1 MSQATV
7 GEAGTVPPSVA
18 EPQPYRWRW
27 LALAVI
33 LAEEVMDLLDALVTN
48 LAGPAIRADLGGSA
62 SLIQWLGAGYTLA
75 MAIGL
80 ITGGRLGDLYGR
92 RRMFLV
98 GVAGFTVA
106 SALCALSVSPGMLV
120 ASRVAQ
126 GLFGAVLLP
135 QGLGIIKEVF
145 PPRELAA
152 AFGAFGPVMG
162 ISAVGGPILAGW
174 LVDADL
180 WGTGWR
186 AIFLI
191 NLPLGLLALLGALRF
206 LPESRPA
213 PASRLDL
220 PGVGLVALGAVL
232 LVYPLV
238 QGREQGWPGWMY
250 GMLVAAVAVFAYF
263 ARYEVRRQRAARDPL
278 VVPTLF
284 RRRAFTGGLVAGLAF
299 FTALTGFSLVFSLY
313 LQLGLGY
320 SPLEAGLAGVPQAL
334 GMVAAFVIAGAGLAR
349 RFGRTLIHT
358 GLVVVLAGVGGML
371 LTLRLAGPE
380 VTPLA
385 AGTGAARGR
394 IRDGPGDVPVL
405 RHRALRSGAGRDRL
419 GLRHSH
425 RRPATRRRAGGG
437 SARHGLLRPTAGRRR
452 RLRGPG
458 HALGGGG
465 AARGHR
471 RRRVPA
477 AQAGARRG
485 TGTALTNGW
494 GRHRSPHP

>member
-7 GEAGTVPPSVA
+7 DAAGTAPPSVA

-33 LAEEVMDLLDALVTN
+33 LAAEVMDLLDALVTN
-48 LAGPAIRADLGGSA
+48 LAGPAIRAELGGSA

-98 GVAGFTVA
+98 GVVGFTVA

-191 NLPLGLLALLGALRF
+191 NLPLGLLAMLGALRF

-238 QGREQGWPGWMY
+238 QGREQGWPAWMY
-250 GMLVAAVAVFAYF
+250 AMLVAAVVVFAYF
-263 ARYEVRRQRAARDPL
+263 ARYEVRRQRAGREPL
-278 VVPTLF
+278 VVPSLF

-334 GMVAAFVIAGAGLAR
+334 GMVAAFVIAGTGLAR

-380 VTPLA
+380 VTPWRLVPA
-385 AGTGAARGR
+385 LLVVGFGMGLVMSPFFDIVLSGVEPAETGSASGTLTAVQQLGGALGVAVLGTVFFAQLPDGGAGSAVRATLWVEAALLAGTVVAAFLLPRQA
-394 IRDGPGDVPVL
+394 RDPEPGQ
-405 RHRALRSGAGRDRL
+405 H
-419 GLRHSH
+419 
-425 RRPATRRRAGGG
+425 
-437 SARHGLLRPTAGRRR
+437 
-452 RLRGPG
+452 
-458 HALGGGG
+458 
-465 AARGHR
+465 
-471 RRRVPA
+471 
-477 AQAGARRG
+477 
-485 TGTALTNGW
+485 
-494 GRHRSPHP
+494 

>member
-7 GEAGTVPPSVA
+7 GEADTAPPAVA
-18 EPQPYRWRW
+18 ESQPYRWRW

-33 LAEEVMDLLDALVTN
+33 LAAEVMDLLDALVTN

-92 RRMFLV
+92 RRMFLI
-98 GVAGFTVA
+98 GVLGFTVA
-106 SALCALSVSPGMLV
+106 SALCAVSVAPGMLV

-126 GLFGAVLLP
+126 GLFGALLLP

-162 ISAVGGPILAGW
+162 ISSVGGPILAGW

-191 NLPLGLLALLGALRF
+191 NLPLGLLAALGALRF

-213 PASRLDL
+213 HGSRLDL

-250 GMLVAAVAVFAYF
+250 GMLVAAVAVFAVF
-263 ARYEVRRQRAARDPL
+263 ARHEVRRHRAGRDPL

-320 SPLEAGLAGVPQAL
+320 SPLKAGLAGVPQAL
-334 GMVAAFVIAGAGLAR
+334 GMVVAFVIAGVGLAQR
-349 RFGRTLIHT
+349 LGRTLIHA

-380 VTPLA
+380 VTPWQLVPA
-385 AGTGAARGR
+385 LLVVGFGMGLVMAPFFDIVLSGVEPAETGSASGTLTAVQQLGGALGVAVLGTVFFTHFSDGGAGSAVRATLWLEAALLAGTVVAAFLL
-394 IRDGPGDVPVL
+394 P
-405 RHRALRSGAGRDRL
+405 
-419 GLRHSH
+419 
-425 RRPATRRRAGGG
+425 RRA
-437 SARHGLLRPTAGRRR
+437 REPQ
-452 RLRGPG
+452 PG
-458 HALGGGG
+458 QH
-465 AARGHR
+465 
-471 RRRVPA
+471 
-477 AQAGARRG
+477 
-485 TGTALTNGW
+485 
-494 GRHRSPHP
+494 

>member
-7 GEAGTVPPSVA
+7 GEAGPVLPSVA

-33 LAEEVMDLLDALVTN
+33 LAAEVMDLLDALVTN
-48 LAGPAIRADLGGSA
+48 LAGPAIRAGLGGSA

-92 RRMFLV
+92 RRMFLA

-191 NLPLGLLALLGALRF
+191 NLPIGLLALLGALRF
-206 LPESRPA
+206 L
-213 PASRLDL
+213 
-220 PGVGLVALGAVL
+220 
-232 LVYPLV
+232 
-238 QGREQGWPGWMY
+238 
-250 GMLVAAVAVFAYF
+250 
-263 ARYEVRRQRAARDPL
+263 
-278 VVPTLF
+278 
-284 RRRAFTGGLVAGLAF
+284 
-299 FTALTGFSLVFSLY
+299 
-313 LQLGLGY
+313 
-320 SPLEAGLAGVPQAL
+320 
-334 GMVAAFVIAGAGLAR
+334 
-349 RFGRTLIHT
+349 
-358 GLVVVLAGVGGML
+358 
-371 LTLRLAGPE
+371 
-380 VTPLA
+380 
-385 AGTGAARGR
+385 
-394 IRDGPGDVPVL
+394 
-405 RHRALRSGAGRDRL
+405 
-419 GLRHSH
+419 
-425 RRPATRRRAGGG
+425 
-437 SARHGLLRPTAGRRR
+437 
-452 RLRGPG
+452 
-458 HALGGGG
+458 
-465 AARGHR
+465 
-471 RRRVPA
+471 
-477 AQAGARRG
+477 
-485 TGTALTNGW
+485 
-494 GRHRSPHP
+494 

>member
-1 MSQATV
+1 MSKTTV
-7 GEAGTVPPSVA
+7 EAGGAAPPAA

-33 LAEEVMDLLDALVTN
+33 LAAEVMDLLDALVTN
-48 LAGPAIRADLGGSA
+48 LAGPAIRAELGGSA

-80 ITGGRLGDLYGR
+80 VTGGRLGDLHGR
-92 RRMFLV
+92 RRMFLI
-98 GVAGFTVA
+98 GVVGFTVA
-106 SALCALSVSPGMLV
+106 SALCALSVAPGMLV

-145 PPRELAA
+145 PPREMAA

-191 NLPLGLLALLGALRF
+191 NVPLGLLALLGALRL

-213 PASRLDL
+213 RASRLDL
-220 PGVGLVALGAVL
+220 PGVGLVAIGAVL

-250 GMLVAAVAVFAYF
+250 AMLAAAVAVFAYF
-263 ARYEVRRQRAARDPL
+263 ARYEVRRQHAGRDPL

-284 RRRAFTGGLVAGLAF
+284 HRRAFTGGLVAGLAF

-320 SPLEAGLAGVPQAL
+320 SPLKAGLAAVPQAL

-358 GLVVVLAGVGGML
+358 GLVVVLAGVGGMS

-380 VTPLA
+380 VTPWRLVPALLVVGFGMGLVMAPFFDIVLSGVEPAETGSASGTLTAVQQLGGALGVAVLGTVFFAQLPDHGAGSAVRATLWVEAALLA
-385 AGTGAARGR
+385 ATVVAAFLLPRQA
-394 IRDGPGDVPVL
+394 RDPEPGQ
-405 RHRALRSGAGRDRL
+405 H
-419 GLRHSH
+419 
-425 RRPATRRRAGGG
+425 
-437 SARHGLLRPTAGRRR
+437 
-452 RLRGPG
+452 
-458 HALGGGG
+458 
-465 AARGHR
+465 
-471 RRRVPA
+471 
-477 AQAGARRG
+477 
-485 TGTALTNGW
+485 
-494 GRHRSPHP
+494 

>member
-7 GEAGTVPPSVA
+7 GEAGATRATPDPR
-18 EPQPYRWRW
+18 PYRWRW

-33 LAEEVMDLLDALVTN
+33 LAAEVMDLLDVLVTN
-48 LAGPAIRADLGGSA
+48 LAGPAIRTDLGGSE

-75 MAIGL
+75 MAVGL
-80 ITGGRLGDLYGR
+80 VTGGRLGDLYGR

-98 GVAGFTVA
+98 GVLGFTAA
-106 SALCALSVSPGMLV
+106 SALCALSVSPEMLV

-145 PPRELAA
+145 PPKEMAA

-174 LVDADL
+174 LVGADIA
-180 WGTGWR
+180 GTGWR

-191 NLPLGLLALLGALRF
+191 NLPLGLLAAVGALRF
-206 LPESRPA
+206 LPQSRPT
-213 PASRLDL
+213 PSSRLDL

-238 QGREQGWPGWMY
+238 QGRERGWPGWMFA
-250 GMLVAAVAVFAYF
+250 MLAAAVAVFAVF
-263 ARYEVRRQRAARDPL
+263 ARYEVSRQRAGRDPL
-278 VVPTLF
+278 VLPTLF

-320 SPLEAGLAGVPQAL
+320 SPLRAGLAGVPQAL
-334 GMVAAFVIAGAGLAR
+334 GMVAAFVIAGAGLAS
-349 RFGRTLIHT
+349 RFGRTLIHA

-380 VTPLA
+380 VTAWRLA
-385 AGTGAARGR
+385 PALLVVGFGMGLVMAPFFDIVLSGVEPAETGSASGTLTAVQQLGGALGVAVLGTVFFGQLTGDGAGAAVRATLWVEAALLAVTVAAAFLL
-394 IRDGPGDVPVL
+394 P
-405 RHRALRSGAGRDRL
+405 RH
-419 GLRHSH
+419 
-425 RRPATRRRAGGG
+425 
-437 SARHGLLRPTAGRRR
+437 AREGE
-452 RLRGPG
+452 PG
-458 HALGGGG
+458 H
-465 AARGHR
+465 
-471 RRRVPA
+471 
-477 AQAGARRG
+477 
-485 TGTALTNGW
+485 
-494 GRHRSPHP
+494 

>member
-1 MSQATV
+1 MSQVTV
-7 GEAGTVPPSVA
+7 GPAGDAPPSAA
-18 EPQPYRWRW
+18 EPRPYRWRW
-27 LALAVI
+27 FALAVI
-33 LAEEVMDLLDALVTN
+33 LAAEVMDLLDVLVTN

-92 RRMFLV
+92 RRMFLI
-98 GVAGFTVA
+98 GVLGFTVA
-106 SALCALSVSPGMLV
+106 SALCAVSVAPGMLV

-191 NLPLGLLALLGALRF
+191 NLPLGLLATLGALRF

-213 PASRLDL
+213 HASRLDL

-250 GMLVAAVAVFAYF
+250 AMLVAAVAVFAVF
-263 ARYEVRRQRAARDPL
+263 ARHEVRRQRAGRDPL
-278 VVPTLF
+278 VVPALF
-284 RRRAFTGGLVAGLAF
+284 RRRAFSGGLVAGLAF

-320 SPLEAGLAGVPQAL
+320 SPLKAGLAGVPQAL
-334 GMVAAFVIAGAGLAR
+334 GMVAAFVIAGVGLAQR
-349 RFGRTLIHT
+349 LGRTLIHA
-358 GLVVVLAGVGGML
+358 GLLVVLAGVGGML
-371 LTLRLAGPE
+371 LTLRLAGGE
-380 VTPLA
+380 VTPWRLVPA
-385 AGTGAARGR
+385 LLVVGFGMGLVMAPFFDIVLSGVEPAETGSASGTLTAVQQLGGALGVAVLGTVFFARFSDDGAGSAVRATLWLEAALLAGTVIAAFLL
-394 IRDGPGDVPVL
+394 P
-405 RHRALRSGAGRDRL
+405 
-419 GLRHSH
+419 
-425 RRPATRRRAGGG
+425 RRA
-437 SARHGLLRPTAGRRR
+437 REPE
-452 RLRGPG
+452 PG
-458 HALGGGG
+458 QH
-465 AARGHR
+465 
-471 RRRVPA
+471 
-477 AQAGARRG
+477 
-485 TGTALTNGW
+485 
-494 GRHRSPHP
+494 